1 MLGEEQSGQV
11 ADVGYDLYVKMLNE
25 AVLEESGKKKPEE
38 SFDTSVD
45 LPFDAFIPDQYVT
58 SEDVR
63 MELYQRIA
71 QIGTEEEASD
81 MMDELIDRFGDIPKP
96 VENLLAEALLRRE
109 AHEAFITEI
118 RAKSGEAR
126 ISLYPNAPFD
136 ARRIPAL
143 VEKYGGALKFVNQ
156 TQPYLTLRVGTGR
169 VRDRSIT
176 IQLLKEVC
184 GDIKLL
190 KES

>member
-1 MLGEEQSGQV
+1 ME
-11 ADVGYDLYVKMLNE
+11 AVGYDLYVKMLNE

-81 MMDELIDRFGDIPKP
+81 MMDELIDRFGDEKVIDMDWVMNSVNK
-96 VENLLAEALLRRE
+96 A
-109 AHEAFITEI
+109 
-118 RAKSGEAR
+118 GE
-126 ISLYPNAPFD
+126 
-136 ARRIPAL
+136 
-143 VEKYGGALKFVNQ
+143 
-156 TQPYLTLRVGTGR
+156 
-169 VRDRSIT
+169 
-176 IQLLKEVC
+176 
-184 GDIKLL
+184 
-190 KES
+190 